1 VQAAPDPVVPPHTP
15 SGVREMI
22 AHAGTISQATSSA
35 PASGPGAGALS
46 PHPELAE
53 STITRQTRI
62 RVMLGWTRNAM
73 GKFQ

>member
-1 VQAAPDPVVPPHTP
+1 MQTAPDPVVPPHTP

-22 AHAGTISQATSSA
+22 AHAGTSSQATSSA

-46 PHPELAE
+46 PHADIETTA
-53 STITRQTRI
+53 TRQTRI